1 MSILTYI
8 CIYTSTYMRVD
19 IRTFYMQ
26 VQFFRVRLSFA
37 SRFIAIIYNAKY
49 DYPLQI
55 KTVNKSINLLHDL
68 FYYFP
73 WRRSLSDVNIKQ
85 IWCDYFTPS
94 LAVMC
99 LLLFQLLHKDG
110 PLHTITKSDCNND
123 RWWVWWVWVSS
134 VRNCGKERLCYWISQ
149 IFVVYCNW
157 ETKIDFLWLH
167 S

>member
-1 MSILTYI
+1 MFILTYI
-8 CIYTSTYMRVD
+8 RIFTSTYMRVD
-19 IRTFYMQ
+19 IWTFYTQ
-26 VQFFRVRLSFA
+26 VQFFRVQLSFV
-37 SRFIAIIYNAKY
+37 SRFIAIIYNAQY

-110 PLHTITKSDCNND
+110 PLHTITKSDCYND
-123 RWWVWWVWVSS
+123 RWWAVAYRGGVWGVQTPPPEIPTKSN
-134 VRNCGKERLCYWISQ
+134 RIA
-149 IFVVYCNW
+149 NW
-157 ETKIDFLWLH
+157 AENV
-167 S
+167 

>member
-1 MSILTYI
+1 MHFFILSLLSPFPYMDVHTYVYTQ
-8 CIYTSTYMRVD
+8 IYEYLHAWWRMNILHTGTILS
-19 IRTFYMQ
+19 
-26 VQFFRVRLSFA
+26 VQLSFA
-37 SRFIAIIYNAKY
+37 SCFIAIIYNAKY
-49 DYPLQI
+49 DYPFQI

-85 IWCDYFTPS
+85 IRCDYFTPS

-123 RWWVWWVWVSS
+123 GWWVWV
-134 VRNCGKERLCYWISQ
+134 RLG
-149 IFVVYCNW
+149 
-157 ETKIDFLWLH
+157 
-167 S
+167 